1 MYNQYTVKCPKCKGS
16 GRVYDH
22 LAGILS
28 LGAVYLFQAVDDELK
43 EMCPRCNGRGFIK
56 PWYNKR
62 DCTITV

>member
-43 EMCPRCNGRGFIK
+43 EKYPRCNGRGFIK
-56 PWYNKR
+56 P
-62 DCTITV
+62 